1 VLRLTDDQWER
12 IREHFPE
19 ESIPESRPGRK
30 PIPARS
36 VLDAVLW
43 ILNTG
48 AQ

>member
-1 VLRLTDDQWER
+1 MKRLSDVQWER
-12 IREHFPE
+12 IREHFHE
-19 ESIPESRPGRK
+19 ENIPDGRPGRK
-30 PIPARS
+30 PVPARH